1 MLTKFTIRQF
11 SHRPRPFK
19 IAAIDPIFIFHKD
32 FFRKSFQ
39 KTFKFTDS
47 CRYFTFKNQ
56 DSWNKLY
63 GFCLGIRGIHRNSFR
78 IVWRYIAET
87 DNIEIAAYYYMNG
100 KGWEAKHLKFVE
112 LDDEVKCDIRLT
124 SVEGHLRA
132 TFTVLTP
139 SNGAYSQCQADYALL
154 SNPRIGFGC
163 GLYFGG
169 RSRAPHNI
177 VIFASKKTG
186 IR

>member
-1 MLTKFTIRQF
+1 MLTEYTIKKFH
-11 SHRPRPFK
+11 HRPTPFR
-19 IAAIDPIFIFHKD
+19 IAAIDPIFLFSKD
-32 FFRKSFQ
+32 FCKKNFQ

-47 CRYFTFKNQ
+47 CRYYMRRHQ
-56 DSWNKLY
+56 DNWNKLY

-78 IVWRYIAET
+78 IVWRYIA
-87 DNIEIAAYYYMNG
+87 DIDKIEIAAYYYMNG
-100 KGWEAKHLKFVE
+100 KNWEAKHIKYV
-112 LDDEVKCDIRLT
+112 DVNDEVKCDIRLT
-124 SVEGHLRA
+124 SVDGYLRV
-132 TFTVLTP
+132 TFSVITP
-139 SNGAYSQCQADYALL
+139 SNGAYSQCQTDYALL

-169 RSRAPHNI
+169 RKRAPHNI